1 MPRRSVPIYVKEEV
15 RDKLRQLIGKELT
28 PNDFISK
35 VVDLIGK
42 LKIILGAETIEETID
57 MTYTIIKDSM
67 EESFQQTYRFDTGT
81 GDENG

>member
-1 MPRRSVPIYVKEEV
+1 MPRRSVPIYVKQEV

-35 VVDLIGK
+35 TVDLIGK
-42 LKIILGAETIEETID
+42 LKIILGAETIEETMD

-67 EESFQQTYRFDTGT
+67 EESFQQTYRFEAE
-81 GDENG
+81 DENR

>member
-1 MPRRSVPIYVKEEV
+1 MPPARKIPIYVDREV
-15 RDKLRQLIGKELT
+15 RDKLRQLVGKEFT

-35 VVDLIGK
+35 AVDLIGK

-67 EESFQQTYRFDTGT
+67 EESFQQTYRFETE
-81 GDENG
+81 DENK